1 MTIPCIKIP
10 IKLAINIMQQIKTHY
25 KQVENPSGITSMHT
39 LLEPNTVSENFR
51 KTELLAAIF
60 EILEQL
66 QPVAWHQEKIDAGVE
81 GL

>member
-10 IKLAINIMQQIKTHY
+10 IKLAINIMQQMKSHY
-25 KQVENPSGITSMHT
+25 KQVENPSGIASLHT
-39 LLEPNTVSENFR
+39 LVEPNTVSENFIM
-51 KTELLAAIF
+51 TELLAAIF

-66 QPVAWHQEKIDAGVE
+66 QLVAWHQEKIDAGVE

>member
-1 MTIPCIKIP
+1 
-10 IKLAINIMQQIKTHY
+10 MQQIKSHY
-25 KQVENPSGITSMHT
+25 KQVENPSGTASTHT

-51 KTELLAAIF
+51 MTELLAAIF

-66 QPVAWHQEKIDAGVE
+66 QLVAWHQEKIDTGVE